1 MAAAWVVAATSEAA
15 VAATMAVADR
25 MAGDTEA
32 DMAEHTAAVATT
44 AAEPTRAADMQAAAI
59 LDQPPAVL
67 PLLELGP
74 GKDAAAPATL
84 RPAGTA
90 LTVMAVHPLAPV
102 EQITSHAAAADGNWH
117 SFGSRT
123 SLSSSAHTNGITSV
137 NHATVVTS
145 TTVWHGGAWGSHWG
159 YGWGWG
165 HPGWNWGWGWG
176 WGCCGWGWGGWG
188 WGFGVGF
195 GWGWGGW
202 GAAWSPFWAWPPYYY
217 NPWLY
222 AYSSPPSMAYP
233 YSEEP

>member
-102 EQITSHAAAADGNWH
+102 EQMLPERAVPHPRPGLAAQ
-117 SFGSRT
+117 T
-123 SLSSSAHTNGITSV
+123 SLLTQRQPMATGTHLDRAHHCLPARTQTESPRSITPQS
-137 NHATVVTS
+137 
-145 TTVWHGGAWGSHWG
+145 
-159 YGWGWG
+159 
-165 HPGWNWGWGWG
+165 
-176 WGCCGWGWGGWG
+176 
-188 WGFGVGF
+188 
-195 GWGWGGW
+195 
-202 GAAWSPFWAWPPYYY
+202 
-217 NPWLY
+217 
-222 AYSSPPSMAYP
+222 
-233 YSEEP
+233 